1 MRLQVG
7 NNDVP
12 FGTNLLDINV
22 PDAMRRRVKSGI
34 GYFDDI
40 VGGQGFMPSSV
51 TLFTGTPGAG
61 KTTMMLK
68 LADSLTQHG
77 VTNVFNTG
85 EESAIQ
91 VKLTAERLKL
101 AYGTSVGQIT
111 HTKTLLEHCDEL
123 RNSES
128 NKGKDFILI
137 VDSLQ
142 TLNDGK
148 YGDHTNGKT
157 AERCLADITDW
168 CKANATMAII
178 IGQVGKDGNFLG
190 SNVLKHMV
198 DAMVTL
204 TVEQKDPELQ
214 GARVLSCVKNRFGS
228 AGTTIWLEASKSNF
242 REIARVGIG
251 V

>member
-1 MRLQVG
+1 MRLQLG
-7 NNDVP
+7 NHDVD
-12 FGTNLLDINV
+12 FGTNLLDIQV
-22 PDAMRRRVKSGI
+22 PDAMRRRVKSGL
-34 GYFDDI
+34 GYFDDVI
-40 VGGQGFMPSSV
+40 GGQGFMPSCV

-68 LADSLTQHG
+68 LADSLTSHG
-77 VTNVFNTG
+77 VVSVFNSG

-91 VKLTAERLKL
+91 IKLTAERLKL
-101 AYGTSVGQIT
+101 VHGTAVGQIN
-111 HTKTLLEHCDEL
+111 HPKTLIEQCDAMRAL
-123 RNSES
+123 PQNA
-128 NKGKDFILI
+128 GKDFVLI

-157 AERCLADITDW
+157 PERCLAEITDW
-168 CKANATMAII
+168 CKATNAMAIV

-204 TVEQKDPELQ
+204 TVEEKDPELL

-251 V
+251 G